1 MEEEELPL
9 LYPHSCITSLLLSA
23 AAAAAHGSFFLPLLL
38 LLLVLVLVL
47 ALFIVEMGGTNIPIS
62 VPNPSI
68 NGRQLAMIQPISN
81 PPFQPLFK
89 PCLHLIKARIVGVR
103 LHTQQL

>member
-23 AAAAAHGSFFLPLLL
+23 AAAATHGSFFLPLLL
-38 LLLVLVLVL
+38 LLVL
-47 ALFIVEMGGTNIPIS
+47 ALFIVEMGGTDIPIS

-68 NGRQLAMIQPISN
+68 NGRQLAMISAH
-81 PPFQPLFK
+81 FK
-89 PCLHLIKARIVGVR
+89 SSIAASLQAL
-103 LHTQQL
+103 LTSYQS

>member
-1 MEEEELPL
+1 MEEEELPV
-9 LYPHSCITSLLLSA
+9 LYPHSCITSLLLSAA

-68 NGRQLAMIQPISN
+68 NGRQLAMISAHFKSSISASL
-81 PPFQPLFK
+81 QALFTS
-89 PCLHLIKARIVGVR
+89 H
-103 LHTQQL
+103 QS

>member
-9 LYPHSCITSLLLSA
+9 LYPHSCITSLLLYA
-23 AAAAAHGSFFLPLLL
+23 TAAAAHGSFFLL

-68 NGRQLAMIQPISN
+68 NGRQLAMISAHFKSSISASL
-81 PPFQPLFK
+81 QALFTS
-89 PCLHLIKARIVGVR
+89 H
-103 LHTQQL
+103 QS

>member
-9 LYPHSCITSLLLSA
+9 LYPHSCITSLLLAA
-23 AAAAAHGSFFLPLLL
+23 AAAAAHGSFFLLLL
-38 LLLVLVLVL
+38 QVLVLAL

-68 NGRQLAMIQPISN
+68 NGRQLAMISAHFKSSISASL
-81 PPFQPLFK
+81 QALFTS
-89 PCLHLIKARIVGVR
+89 H
-103 LHTQQL
+103 QS